1 MEQQYYIEFSKR
13 VMNNPS
19 TSWDYSIIEDYDYI
33 WAESENDARDI
44 IESIYGNV
52 EITLIEEYE
61 DKQND

>member
-1 MEQQYYIEFSKR
+1 MEQQYYIEFNRRDKKDI
-13 VMNNPS
+13 
-19 TSWDYSIIEDYDYI
+19 SWDYSIIEDYDYI

>member
-1 MEQQYYIEFSKR
+1 MEKQYYILFNRLMKHR
-13 VMNNPS
+13 YQLP
-19 TSWDYSIIEDYDYI
+19 DYTVEDYDYI